1 MARGPGSR
9 VAGRIP
15 DHRIDE
21 VRAATDIVELV
32 SSHVR
37 LKRTGKNYKGLCPFH
52 EEKTPSFIVNPDR
65 QTYKCFGCGEGG
77 NAFLFVQAMDKL
89 TFPEAV
95 RMLADRAGIRIETSE
110 TSRHDERRREEGFRA
125 LRFAAKFF
133 AGQLHTPAGRD
144 ALGYLERRG
153 MTRESIDAFGVG
165 YALPEWDALLR
176 AARAE
181 SISTDALS
189 YAGLVLPGRKDGSFY
204 DRFRNRV
211 TFAIRDLQDRVIG
224 FGARTLGDDQPK
236 YLNSPD
242 SPLFNKSAILYGLP
256 EARATVKESR
266 QIAVCEGYTDVILAY
281 QAGFHGIV
289 ATLGTALTPQHARLI
304 RRFADRVVLVYD
316 ADDAGAK
323 ASARGVETVLEADL
337 DVRVATLP
345 EGVDPCDLIVREGPE
360 AFRRALDEAADF
372 FEYLVAQAR
381 EEVQGASLHDRARLG
396 ERLLGTVARVRS
408 PVKQGV
414 LVRSL
419 SEELGIPEEPLLA
432 QLASGTRR
440 AGSAA
445 SRPHAGAAGRGGHVS
460 AARSKH
466 GDPQGG
472 SSKPSGSRHFSA
484 NVGSAN
490 DGSADRQRPPHPKVP
505 QDGLETD
512 PANEQDPFLPSNAV
526 FSGTGADG
534 AGPQPGGARAER
546 ARGPERPRSAGSRSG
561 FVRGPLEQAER
572 DLLEAMCARREIA
585 ERVRERFVDGL
596 PFRVPVYKTIA
607 VELLDRFGRD
617 PGADVEELLGATTD
631 ADIARLLTQFLGRE
645 RADEDYARLEAGAY
659 RYFAK
664 HRQRDDLRELAEQ
677 RREAAERGD
686 DDGVDALLR
695 ATFDR
700 IREADAEVRRDAQA
714 EPR

>member
-1 MARGPGSR
+1 M
-9 VAGRIP
+9 
-15 DHRIDE
+15 
-21 VRAATDIVELV
+21 ELV
-32 SSHVR
+32 ASHVR
-37 LKRTGKNYKGLCPFH
+37 LKRTGKNFKGLCPFH

-95 RMLADRAGIRIETSE
+95 RMLAERAGIRIETSE
-110 TSRHDERRREEGFRA
+110 TSSHDERRREEGFRA
-125 LRFAAKFF
+125 LRFAAQFF
-133 AGQLHTPAGRD
+133 ARQLNSPAGRE
-144 ALGYLERRG
+144 AKNYLERRG
-153 MTRESIDAFGVG
+153 MTPETIESFAVG

-181 SISTDALS
+181 SISTDALT
-189 YAGLVLPGRKDGSFY
+189 YAGLVLPGRKDGTFY

-211 TFAIRDLQDRVIG
+211 TFAIRDLQERVIG

-281 QAGFHGIV
+281 QAGFHGMV

-345 EGVDPCDLIVREGPE
+345 QGVDPCDLIVREGAE
-360 AFRRALDEAADF
+360 AFRRTLDESADF
-372 FEYLVAQAR
+372 FEYLLAR
-381 EEVQGASLHDRARLG
+381 ARDEVHGGSLHERARVG
-396 ERLLGTVARVRS
+396 ERLLGTVARVRNA
-408 PVKQGV
+408 VKQGV
-414 LVRSL
+414 LVRRL

-432 QLASGTRR
+432 QLAQGARPGT
-440 AGSAA
+440 
-445 SRPHAGAAGRGGHVS
+445 AGRRS
-460 AARSKH
+460 AARGK
-466 GDPQGG
+466 PANTQGAR
-472 SSKPSGSRHFSA
+472 SGSGVEPRSSEAGRVEAGSDRDPF
-484 NVGSAN
+484 VGS
-490 DGSADRQRPPHPKVP
+490 QRPSST
-505 QDGLETD
+505 GGR
-512 PANEQDPFLPSNAV
+512 PAVS
-526 FSGTGADG
+526 
-534 AGPQPGGARAER
+534 RA
-546 ARGPERPRSAGSRSG
+546 G
-561 FVRGPLEQAER
+561 FVRGPFEQAER

-585 ERVRERFVDGL
+585 ERARERFGDGL
-596 PFRVPVYKTIA
+596 PFRVPVYRTVAI
-607 VELLDRFGRD
+607 ELLSRYDRD
-617 PGADVEELLGATTD
+617 PNTDVEELLGAATD

-645 RADEDYARLEAGAY
+645 RSDEDYERLESGAY

-664 HRQRDDLRELAEQ
+664 HRQRDDLRDLAEQ
-677 RREAAERGD
+677 RREAAQRGD
-686 DDGVDALLR
+686 NDGVDELLR

-700 IREADAEVRRDAQA
+700 IREADAEVRRDAHA